1 MGKSGK
7 PSKSKKSKK
16 KSSSS
21 HTRKRL
27 RVNPPKAAQAEENGG
42 RAAVGIPEAS
52 SVGTSSAASSTT
64 ASRDCSQSLSSSSE
78 ECSSSSDS
86 DSNSDSS
93 SGSGVA
99 SKSDRFKWTL
109 DLESALVEAYN
120 QLPNRTADNNLKKSE
135 WTIVQSSFNKG
146 SGQNAS
152 VKQLISKWNR
162 ITSDFDTLKKLRS
175 SDGGSGWG
183 WDDVKG
189 MLVQP
194 SKVVWEEWIKA
205 GRNRRRFKKLKFPFY
220 DTVDG
225 LVGGSPLSTVNGD
238 LQEPEQRVNT
248 HQDVKTLPIPMLSPK
263 HQAKA
268 ILLLASQMSRGDS
281 SRSVCGRDQQLFE
294 RAT

>member
-16 KSSSS
+16 KSSSL
-21 HTRKRL
+21 HTQKRL

-52 SVGTSSAASSTT
+52 SVEHHQLQAAPQPQEIAPKASAA
-64 ASRDCSQSLSSSSE
+64 A
-78 ECSSSSDS
+78 
-86 DSNSDSS
+86 
-93 SGSGVA
+93 V
-99 SKSDRFKWTL
+99 KSAAAAPTRRIISFQT
-109 DLESALVEAYN
+109 
-120 QLPNRTADNNLKKSE
+120 RTADSNLKKSE

-175 SDGGSGWG
+175 SDVGSGWG

-194 SKVVWEEWIKA
+194 NKVVWEEWIKA
-205 GRNRRRFKKLKFPFY
+205 ASLACSYCLLSVTLSGKAGRNRRHFKKLKFPFY

-225 LVGGSPLSTVNGD
+225 LVGGTRATG
-238 LQEPEQRVNT
+238 NT
-248 HQDVKTLPIPMLSPK
+248 HQDMKTFYLW
-263 HQAKA
+263 
-268 ILLLASQMSRGDS
+268 
-281 SRSVCGRDQQLFE
+281 V
-294 RAT
+294 